1 MNEKN
6 LVICDP
12 EIRYANRL
20 GENISQREELAVK
33 VHICSSFEK
42 LKELSEKKPIHIL
55 VLDETY
61 AYEERRTVSASQ
73 IFVLSEGNVKDLGEA
88 EHAIGKY
95 RCADEIIREIFEVYV
110 EKTKENML
118 RNRWKNETRLIAV
131 YSPIH
136 RIGKTTFAMELGRE
150 CAKSKRVL
158 YLNMEECA
166 GFQEPAEKGWN
177 LGDLLYYI
185 KQGDENLG
193 VRMQLAVQK
202 SEGLDYLL
210 PVPISTDLKGITME
224 EWESLLGEI
233 VRGSN
238 YELLI
243 LDMSESVQG
252 LFQILES
259 CDRIY
264 MPVLSDEISE
274 RKLEQYEK
282 NLAQLKLEKLANITY
297 RFVMPEQVEEY
308 ARMRAKEEC

>member
-20 GENISQREELAVK
+20 GENISQREELAVR

-42 LKELSEKKPIHIL
+42 LRELSEKKPIHIL
-55 VLDETY
+55 VLDESY
-61 AYEERRTVSASQ
+61 AYEERSSVSASQ
-73 IFVLSEGNVKDLGEA
+73 TFVLGEGNIKDLGEA
-88 EHAIGKY
+88 EHGIEKY

-110 EKTKENML
+110 DKTRENML
-118 RNRWKNETRLIAV
+118 RNRRKNKTRLIAV

-136 RIGKTTFAMELGRE
+136 RIGKTRFAMELGRE

-158 YLNMEECA
+158 YLNMEEYA
-166 GFQEPAEKGWN
+166 GFQDAGDKGWN

-210 PVPISTDLKGITME
+210 PVPISSDLKEITLG

-233 VRGSN
+233 VKGSN

-252 LFQILES
+252 LFQILDL

-264 MPVLSDEISE
+264 MPVLNDEISG
-274 RKLEQYEK
+274 RKIEQYEK
-282 NLAQLKLEKLANITY
+282 NLAKLNLEKLAGMTY

>member
-55 VLDETY
+55 VLDEAY
-61 AYEERRTVSASQ
+61 AYEERSEVSATQ
-73 IFVLSEGNVKDLGEA
+73 TFVLGEGNVKDLGEA

-118 RNRWKNETRLIAV
+118 RNRRKNETRLIAV

-136 RIGKTTFAMELGRE
+136 RIGKTRFAMALGRE

-158 YLNMEECA
+158 YLNMEEYA

-185 KQGDENLG
+185 KQGGENLG

-224 EWESLLGEI
+224 EWECLLGEI

-282 NLAQLKLEKLANITY
+282 NVGQLKLEKLANITY

>member
-20 GENISQREELAVK
+20 GENISQREELAVR

-42 LKELSEKKPIHIL
+42 LRELSEKKPIHIL
-55 VLDETY
+55 VLDEIY
-61 AYEERRTVSASQ
+61 AYEERSSVSASQ
-73 IFVLSEGNVKDLGEA
+73 TFVLGEGNIKDLGES
-88 EHAIGKY
+88 EHGIGKY

-110 EKTKENML
+110 ERTQENML
-118 RNRWKNETRLIAV
+118 RNRRKSKTRLIAV

-136 RIGKTTFAMELGRE
+136 RIGKTRFAMELGRE

-158 YLNMEECA
+158 YLNMEEYA
-166 GFQEPAEKGWN
+166 GFQQSEGKGWN

-193 VRMQLAVQK
+193 VRMQLGMQK

-210 PVPISTDLKGITME
+210 PVPISSDLKGITLG

-233 VRGSN
+233 IKGSN

-252 LFQILES
+252 LFQILEL

-264 MPVLSDEISE
+264 MPVIDDEVSG
-274 RKLEQYEK
+274 RKLEQYEN
-282 NLAQLKLEKLANITY
+282 NLAKLKLEKLESMTY